1 MQELKVIL
9 LIFFTHFNIK
19 DIYIQFEF
27 DMTVCIKQTTKKYK
41 LRGSPPYSAMDCSNS
56 VKKGNDGLTYT
67 SKPDKTG
74 IYRWVKTKQ
83 LIKNKTMKTTNVT
96 SSQNNTKCVYKKNVY
111 GSVDVSKFI
120 KCILND
126 TLKKQ
131 LEGDGKPKHIYEIND
146 NAAFPFVV
154 FDYGGRVDIYNNHF
168 NESTNKEELKDK
180 IMGVNYEKIF
190 VGDNESNDP
199 YWHFKR
205 GIAKGN
211 TILLQTRKDKYLI
224 IGKGIMSFSTK
235 DGDIIRKFYS
245 SIGGNYDSFPY
256 AVGEK
261 YVYLLNDKKYAPVEE
276 FDIKKDVIKQYY
288 CYDCECKK
296 YKTMNL
302 PMKTIYAPFYDYY

>member
-1 MQELKVIL
+1 
-9 LIFFTHFNIK
+9 
-19 DIYIQFEF
+19 
-27 DMTVCIKQTTKKYK
+27 MTVCIEQKTKKYK
-41 LRGSPPYSAMDCSNS
+41 LRGSPPYSAMDCKDST
-56 VKKGNDGLTYT
+56 KKGNDGLTYA
-67 SKPDKTG
+67 SKSDKKG
-74 IYRWVKTKQ
+74 IYRWVKMNQ
-83 LIKNKTMKTTNVT
+83 LIKNKTIKTTNNVA
-96 SSQNNTKCVYKKNVY
+96 SQTKTKCVYKKKVY

-131 LEGDGKPKHIYEIND
+131 LEGGVKPKRIYEIND

-154 FDYGGRVDIYNNHF
+154 FDYSGRADIYSNHF
-168 NESTNKEELKDK
+168 NELTNKEELKAK
-180 IMGVNYEKIF
+180 LMGVKYQQIF

-235 DGDIIRKFYS
+235 DGDTIRKFYS

-276 FDIKKDVIKQYY
+276 FDTKKDVIKQYY
-288 CYDCECKK
+288 CYECECKK

-302 PMKTIYAPFYDYY
+302 PMKMIYAPFYDFY

>member
-1 MQELKVIL
+1 
-9 LIFFTHFNIK
+9 
-19 DIYIQFEF
+19 
-27 DMTVCIKQTTKKYK
+27 MTVCIEQKTKKYK
-41 LRGSPPYSAMDCSNS
+41 LRGSPPYSAMDCKDST
-56 VKKGNDGLTYT
+56 KKGNDGLTYA
-67 SKPDKTG
+67 SKSDKKG
-74 IYRWVKTKQ
+74 IYRWVKMNQ
-83 LIKNKTMKTTNVT
+83 LIKNKTIKTTNVV
-96 SSQNNTKCVYKKNVY
+96 SQTKKKCVYKKKVY

-120 KCILND
+120 KCICND
-126 TLKKQ
+126 TLKKE
-131 LEGDGKPKHIYEIND
+131 LEDGVEPKNVYEIND

-154 FDYGGRVDIYNNHF
+154 FDYSGRADIYSNHF
-168 NESTNKEELKDK
+168 NELTNKEELKAK
-180 IMGVNYEKIF
+180 LMGVKYQQIF

-235 DGDIIRKFYS
+235 DGDTIRKFYS

-256 AVGEK
+256 AVGDK

-276 FDIKKDVIKQYY
+276 FDTKKDVIKQYY
-288 CYDCECKK
+288 CYECECKK

-302 PMKTIYAPFYDYY
+302 PMKTIYAPFYDFY